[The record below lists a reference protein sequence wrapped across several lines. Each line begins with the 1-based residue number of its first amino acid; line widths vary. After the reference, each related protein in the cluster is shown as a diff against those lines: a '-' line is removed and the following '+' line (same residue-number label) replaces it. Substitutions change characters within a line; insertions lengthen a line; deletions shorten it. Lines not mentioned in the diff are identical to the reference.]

1 MGQATYGLLEL
12 LSILMLDIFEVVL
25 VVVVFN
31 EFALS
36 SSKQE
41 SEARRSAWPRRGV
54 VEVVSNDLHINFV
67 PS

>member
-25 VVVVFN
+25 VVRWVFN
-31 EFALS
+31 AFTLS

-41 SEARRSAWPRRGV
+41 SEVQRSRSA
-54 VEVVSNDLHINFV
+54 
-67 PS
+67 